1 MRFAAFLETDKST
14 RFVNFP
20 YDAEP
25 AVRHGIQLH
34 ETMAFPNSPDSA
46 GASEPMHKGRPIMAF
61 ARKL

>member
-14 RFVNFP
+14 KFVNFP

-25 AVRHGIQLH
+25 ALH